1 MSSGKSRRAV
11 QAAETQQ
18 VILNAALKL
27 FISKGYGASSIS
39 DIAAEAGV
47 AVPTVYTSVGP
58 KPQLLRRLL
67 DWVDE
72 QADIPA
78 LAAELMASNEPVK
91 ALGLQVTI
99 TRQLAERCGDIL
111 AALASAAQ
119 VDEDLARL
127 YTEGRARHIE
137 GSRKTTELLRRL
149 HGLRADLAPERAA
162 ALLGTLTG
170 PAVWA
175 SLTRDYGWTFDE
187 AERWIR
193 ETLGQQLLVSGA
205 G

>member
-18 VILNAALKL
+18 LILNAALKL
-27 FISKGYGASSIS
+27 FISKGYGAASIV

-58 KPQLLRRLL
+58 KPQLLRRLI

-78 LAAELMASNEPVK
+78 LAAELMASDDPARV
-91 ALGLQVTI
+91 LRLQVTI
-99 TRQLAERCGDIL
+99 ARQLSERCGDIL

-119 VDEDLARL
+119 VDEDLART
-127 YTEGRARHIE
+127 YTEGRSRHIQ
-137 GSRKTTELLRRL
+137 GSCNTAELLEQL
-149 HGLRADLAPERAA
+149 GGLRPGLPAERAA
-162 ALLGTLTG
+162 AMLGTLTL
-170 PAVWA
+170 PVVWA
-175 SLTRDYGWTFDE
+175 TLTRDYGWTFDDAE
-187 AERWIR
+187 AWIR
-193 ETLGQQLLVSGA
+193 ATLQAQLLA
-205 G
+205 H

>member
-18 VILNAALKL
+18 LILNAALKL
-27 FISKGYGASSIS
+27 FISKGYGAASIV

-78 LAAELMASNEPVK
+78 LAAELMASDDPVRV
-91 ALGLQVTI
+91 LHLQVTI
-99 TRQLAERCGDIL
+99 TRQLSERCGDIL

-119 VDEDLARL
+119 VDEDLARI
-127 YTEGRARHIE
+127 YAEGQSRHIQ
-137 GSRKTTELLRRL
+137 GSHKTAERL
-149 HGLRADLAPERAA
+149 EQLGGLRTGLTADRAA
-162 ALLGTLTG
+162 GMLGTLTL
-170 PAVWA
+170 PVVWA
-175 SLTRDYGWTFDE
+175 TLTRAYGWTFDDAE
-187 AERWIR
+187 AWIFKTLR
-193 ETLGQQLLVSGA
+193 EQLLVGGA

>member
-18 VILNAALKL
+18 LILNAALKL
-27 FISKGYGASSIS
+27 FISKGYGASSIA

-58 KPQLLRRLL
+58 KPELLRRLL

-78 LAAELMASNEPVK
+78 LASEIMASHDPSQV
-91 ALGLQVTI
+91 LGLQVTI
-99 TRQLAERCGDIL
+99 ARQLSERCGDIL

-119 VDEDLARL
+119 VDEDLARM
-127 YTEGRARHIE
+127 YAEGQSRHIE
-137 GSRKTTELLRRL
+137 GSRKTAEWLGQLG
-149 HGLRADLAPERAA
+149 GLRDDVTTERAA
-162 ALLGTLTG
+162 ALIGTLTL
-170 PAVWA
+170 PVVWA
-175 SLTRDYGWTFDE
+175 SLTRNYGWSFDE
-187 AERWIR
+187 IERWIR
-193 ETLGQQLLVSGA
+193 ETVQQQLLVDGRA
-205 G
+205 

>member
-1 MSSGKSRRAV
+1 MSSGRSRRAV

-18 VILNAALKL
+18 LILNAALKL
-27 FISKGYGASSIS
+27 FISKGYGASSIA

-58 KPQLLRRLL
+58 KPQLLRRLI

-78 LAAELMASNEPVK
+78 LAAELLASHDPATV
-91 ALGLQVTI
+91 LGLQVTI

-119 VDEDLARL
+119 VDEDLAKM
-127 YTEGRARHIE
+127 YAEGHSRHID
-137 GSRKTTELLRRL
+137 GSHKTAERIEQLG
-149 HGLRADLAPERAA
+149 GLRADLTAEHAA
-162 ALLGTLTG
+162 AILGTLTL
-170 PAVWA
+170 PVNWA
-175 SLTRDYGWTFDE
+175 TLTRDYAWSFDDAEGWIF
-187 AERWIR
+187 
-193 ETLGQQLLVSGA
+193 ETLREQLLAS
-205 G
+205 

>member
-18 VILNAALKL
+18 LILNAALKL
-27 FISKGYGASSIS
+27 FISKGYGVTSIA
-39 DIAAEAGV
+39 DIASDAGV

-58 KPQLLRRLL
+58 KPVLLRRLL

-78 LAAELMASNEPVK
+78 LATEIMASRDPSQV
-91 ALGLQVTI
+91 LGLQVTI
-99 TRQLAERCGDIL
+99 ARRLSERCGDIL

-119 VDEDLARL
+119 VDEDLARI
-127 YTEGRARHIE
+127 YAEGQSRHIE
-137 GSRKTTELLRRL
+137 GSRKTAKHLRELK
-149 HGLRADLAPERAA
+149 GLRDDVTPERAA
-162 ALLGTLTG
+162 ALIGTLTL
-170 PAVWA
+170 PVVWA
-175 SLTRDYGWTFDE
+175 TLTRDYGWTFGDAE
-187 AERWIR
+187 AWMFATLR
-193 ETLGQQLLVSGA
+193 EQLLA

>member
-18 VILNAALKL
+18 LILNAALKL

-47 AVPTVYTSVGP
+47 AVPTIYTSVGP
-58 KPQLLRRLL
+58 KPALLRRLL

-72 QADIPA
+72 QADVPA
-78 LAAELMASNEPVK
+78 LAAEIMVGDDPAR
-91 ALGLQVTI
+91 ALRLQVTI

-119 VDEDLARL
+119 VDEDLSRIYA
-127 YTEGRARHIE
+127 EGQARHRQ
-137 GSRKTTELLRRL
+137 GTRKTAELLQQ
-149 HGLRADLAPERAA
+149 HGGLRDEMTIERAA
-162 ALLGTLTG
+162 ALIGTLTL
-170 PAVWA
+170 PVVWA
-175 SLTRDYGWTFDE
+175 TLHRDYGWGFDE
-187 AERWIR
+187 IERWIFITLR
-193 ETLGQQLLVSGA
+193 EQLLKP
-205 G
+205 